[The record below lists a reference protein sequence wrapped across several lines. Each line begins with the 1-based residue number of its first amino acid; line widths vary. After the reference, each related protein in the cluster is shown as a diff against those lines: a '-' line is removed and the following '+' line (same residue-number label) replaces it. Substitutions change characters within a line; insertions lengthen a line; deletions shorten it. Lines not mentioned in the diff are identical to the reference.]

1 MIGAP
6 KPELVGYGV
15 ENRSCK
21 FKKIIIVEADRE
33 ARTEIGLQAVTLLQ
47 AGRPVDL
54 MYHRFQKSITSSRNT
69 WCMRSIREPNLRDSI
84 IIT

>member
-21 FKKIIIVEADRE
+21 LKKIIIVEADRE
-33 ARTEIGLQAVTLLQ
+33 EKLGLKLVCKPLHSCRQ
-47 AGRPVDL
+47 AG
-54 MYHRFQKSITSSRNT
+54 
-69 WCMRSIREPNLRDSI
+69 
-84 IIT
+84 